1 MTQES
6 VKSVTQA
13 TFWINQH
20 ARIVLPLII
29 LKTAYNVAGPTL
41 SAQGA
46 PNSFTCTRDNVNRV
60 IMKPKDA
67 SNAKMDCAL
76 NANKATVLTRQR
88 MNVKNVALLSQ
99 DASSALIQRVPNVFP
114 QNLSKTLQA
123 KGARAIKSRAGQ
135 KLRTLAYANLKSHS
149 PAKTMN
155 KIASIVK
162 SSFLIARYVY
172 DKI

>member
-1 MTQES
+1 
-6 VKSVTQA
+6 
-13 TFWINQH
+13 
-20 ARIVLPLII
+20 
-29 LKTAYNVAGPTL
+29 
-41 SAQGA
+41 
-46 PNSFTCTRDNVNRV
+46 
-60 IMKPKDA
+60 MKPKDA
-67 SNAKMDCAL
+67 SNAQTGYAL